1 MERHLTQRDSY
12 LSARR
17 AELGWAIFTG
27 RVR

>member
-1 MERHLTQRDSY
+1 MERHLSRRKNY
-12 LSARR
+12 LTARR